1 MLELKNISFEV
12 TEENESKQIVK
23 DLSLTLEDGKFIVI
37 TGPNGGG
44 KSTLARVIAGIN
56 MPTSGKIFFEGV
68 DITDKSIT
76 ERAKMG
82 IGYGFQQPV
91 RFKGIT
97 VHDLICLAAGKDLKV
112 TEVCEYLAEVACAPG
127 ITSTGKSMPAS
138 LAGN

>member
-97 VHDLICLAAGKDLKV
+97 I
-112 TEVCEYLAEVACAPG
+112 
-127 ITSTGKSMPAS
+127 
-138 LAGN
+138 